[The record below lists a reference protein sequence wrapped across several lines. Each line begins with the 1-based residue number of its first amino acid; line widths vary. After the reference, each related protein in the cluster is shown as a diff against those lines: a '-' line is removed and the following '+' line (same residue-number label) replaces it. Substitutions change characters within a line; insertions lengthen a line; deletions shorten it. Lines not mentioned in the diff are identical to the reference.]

1 MTSLRYL
8 ALSVAVTVTALFL
21 PSLHAVE
28 DEKSSLPIATV
39 VHGGAGSVES
49 VESVENV
56 ESVESVGKKW
66 LTKEREQERRE
77 ILEKAGAQRRLARGR
92 VRKNRVIKA

>member
-8 ALSVAVTVTALFL
+8 TLSVAVTVTALFL

-28 DEKSSLPIATV
+28 DEKSSLPIAIV
-39 VHGGAGSVES
+39 VHGGAGSVG
-49 VESVENV
+49 
-56 ESVESVGKKW
+56 SVGKKW

>member
-8 ALSVAVTVTALFL
+8 TLSVAVTVTALFL

-28 DEKSSLPIATV
+28 DEKSSLPIAIV
-39 VHGGAGSVES
+39 VHGGAG
-49 VESVENV
+49 
-56 ESVESVGKKW
+56 SVGKKW

-77 ILEKAGAQRRLARGR
+77 ILEKAGAKRRLARGR
-92 VRKNRVIKA
+92 VRKNRVIGA

>member
-28 DEKSSLPIATV
+28 DEKSILPIAIV
-39 VHGGAGSVES
+39 VHGGAGSVD
-49 VESVENV
+49 
-56 ESVESVGKKW
+56 KKW
-66 LTKEREQERRE
+66 LTKEREHERRE
-77 ILEKAGAQRRLARGR
+77 ILQKAGAQRRLARGR
-92 VRKNRVIKA
+92 VRKNRVTRA

>member
-1 MTSLRYL
+1 M
-8 ALSVAVTVTALFL
+8 
-21 PSLHAVE
+21 
-28 DEKSSLPIATV
+28 PIAIV
-39 VHGGAGSVES
+39 VHGGAGSVGSVGS
-49 VESVENV
+49 VESV

>member
-8 ALSVAVTVTALFL
+8 TLSVAVTVTALFL

-28 DEKSSLPIATV
+28 DEKSSLPIAIV
-39 VHGGAGSVES
+39 VHGGAGSVGS
-49 VESVENV
+49 VG
-56 ESVESVGKKW
+56 SVGKKW

>member
-28 DEKSSLPIATV
+28 DEKSSLPIAIV
-39 VHGGAGSVES
+39 VHGGAGSVGS
-49 VESVENV
+49 VGSV